1 MTGLHNGAL
10 CAIIT
15 HTGIPIW
22 RLQTGNTNRFH
33 EQRIAT
39 SVSSVL
45 SQLETKFQRLF
56 LCFRGPAIQW
66 CYSEYCTVQLEAGN
80 QQWWPRNRKYPY
92 LRFGGRHLGFQASG
106 CILQYP

>member
-15 HTGIPIW
+15 HTGNPIW

-33 EQRIAT
+33 EQRIET

-45 SQLETKFQRLF
+45 SQLETKFQRLP
-56 LCFRGPAIQW
+56 LCFRGPAMQW
-66 CYSEYCTVQLEAGN
+66 CYCEYCTVDYGKLFGLLIE
-80 QQWWPRNRKYPY
+80 RKLPPVVIRLLLCVYVN
-92 LRFGGRHLGFQASG
+92 
-106 CILQYP
+106 C